1 MNSKA
6 NKINLTLIFLFA
18 FTISYSQE
26 QLRPLSGILKT
37 NFNNEKSYSLKST
50 STATLVELPF
60 FDDFSY
66 AYKTPFPSGNLWQDS
81 NVYVNTGFA
90 IAPVSIGVA
99 TFDGLNKKG
108 YPYNIQAPV
117 NISSRADI
125 LTSKAINLK
134 QSGAF
139 VYSPADS
146 LYLSFYYQAEGN
158 GEAPEPNDSLCLD
171 FFKPNQNKWEKVW
184 GRKGYNPGPTDTNFY
199 MVMIAIKDTAYFDSL
214 FQFRFRNNATL
225 SGSLDHWHVD
235 YVYLNK
241 NRNITDTV
249 IEDDAFVYKGT
260 PLLRNYSSMPFRQFA
275 PTEMATS
282 LSSFIR
288 NNHTGVKNTSY
299 DYEIY
304 DKSNVLVHSY
314 NGGNANI
321 SPFFSNG
328 YSNVPQHANPPLSY
342 SIPFPLTDTA
352 IFTTRYMIFSNP
364 DLVRQNDTIETKQ
377 ILSNYYAYDDGT
389 AEVGYYLNTYG
400 AKTAVRFTLNQID
413 TLKSVRIFFDP
424 IVDGVTILGSSFRIM
439 VWADGGNGPSITNV
453 IYRDSLEYP
462 RYADSGYY
470 VIPEYK
476 LTSCL
481 PLGIG
486 TYYIGLQ
493 QTTNQALNIGFD
505 KNTNH
510 SDALY
515 YDIGNGWQ
523 QSSIKGSIMI
533 NPVMGCYEA
542 PIPVGINELS
552 EGPPRME
559 LFPNPNDGKF
569 IIRHTSDLI
578 FERIKIVDMV
588 GKTVIENTINSNS
601 EYDLSG
607 LTSGIYYVYLLNQN
621 ITSKPIKLVISR

>member
-1 MNSKA
+1 MNRRMHI
-6 NKINLTLIFLFA
+6 NKFIFYLLFA
-18 FTISYSQE
+18 FSFGYSQE

-37 NFNNEKSYSLKST
+37 NFNDEKNYALKSA
-50 STATLVELPF
+50 STTTLVELPF

-66 AYKTPFPSGNLWQDS
+66 AYKTPFPAENFWQDS
-81 NVYVNTGFA
+81 SVYVNTGFA
-90 IAPVSIGVA
+90 IAPLSIGVA

-117 NISSRADI
+117 NISSRADV
-125 LTSKAINLK
+125 LTSKPINLK
-134 QSGAF
+134 QTGAF
-139 VYSPADS
+139 LYSPADS
-146 LYLSFYYQAEGN
+146 LYLSFYFQAEGN

-225 SGSLDHWHVD
+225 SGSLDHWNLD
-235 YVYLNK
+235 YIYLNK
-241 NRNITDTV
+241 NRSITDTV
-249 IEDDAFVYKGT
+249 IEDDAFVYKGL
-260 PLLRNYSSMPFRQFA
+260 PLLRNYSSMPFRQFV

-321 SPFFSNG
+321 SPFLPNG

-352 IFTTRYMIFSNP
+352 IYTTRYTIFSNP

-377 ILSNYYAYDDGT
+377 ILSNYYAYDDGS

-424 IVDGVTILGSSFRIM
+424 IVDGVKILGSSFRIM

-542 PIPVGINELS
+542 PVPVNINEFS
-552 EGPPRME
+552 GESDIK
-559 LFPNPNDGKF
+559 LFPNPTEGKF
-569 IIRHTSDLI
+569 IIRHASDLI
-578 FERIKIVDMV
+578 FEQIKIVDMV
-588 GKTVIENTINSNS
+588 GKTVIEYTVNSNS
-601 EYDLSG
+601 EYDLG
-607 LTSGIYYVYLLNQN
+607 DLTSGIYYVYLLNQN
-621 ITSKPIKLVISR
+621 ITVKPIKLVISR

>member
-1 MNSKA
+1 
-6 NKINLTLIFLFA
+6 
-18 FTISYSQE
+18 
-26 QLRPLSGILKT
+26 
-37 NFNNEKSYSLKST
+37 
-50 STATLVELPF
+50 
-60 FDDFSY
+60 
-66 AYKTPFPSGNLWQDS
+66 
-81 NVYVNTGFA
+81 
-90 IAPVSIGVA
+90 
-99 TFDGLNKKG
+99 
-108 YPYNIQAPV
+108 
-117 NISSRADI
+117 
-125 LTSKAINLK
+125 
-134 QSGAF
+134 
-139 VYSPADS
+139 
-146 LYLSFYYQAEGN
+146 
-158 GEAPEPNDSLCLD
+158 
-171 FFKPNQNKWEKVW
+171 
-184 GRKGYNPGPTDTNFY
+184 

-225 SGSLDHWHVD
+225 SGSLDHWNVD
-235 YVYLNK
+235 YIYLNK
-241 NRNITDTV
+241 NRSITDTV
-249 IEDDAFVYKGT
+249 IEDDAFVYKGL
-260 PLLRNYSSMPFRQFA
+260 PLLRNYSSMPFRQFV

-299 DYEIY
+299 NYEIY

-321 SPFFSNG
+321 SPFLPNG

-352 IFTTRYMIFSNP
+352 IYTTRYTIFSNP

-377 ILSNYYAYDDGT
+377 ILSNYYAYDDGS

-400 AKTAVRFTLNQID
+400 AKTAVR
-413 TLKSVRIFFDP
+413 
-424 IVDGVTILGSSFRIM
+424 
-439 VWADGGNGPSITNV
+439 SITNV

-552 EGPPRME
+552 EGPRME